1 MKKSPNDL
9 SVLFER
15 ILEDLSG
22 YLMTSRLEELTGQS
36 ELTRWDLTQESH
48 RRIIGELL
56 VGGMKSTPGWFL
68 DLGGIHLE
76 YPLGDDPD
84 GEAPEESTQEEKS

>member
-15 ILEDLSG
+15 IL
-22 YLMTSRLEELTGQS
+22 ELTGQS